1 MSLKSKKRSFK
12 LTMYI
17 TDLLLQM
24 FYSGTYIIINI
35 LIGAQTRGADTIIYL
50 FESPLFNFT
59 IIV

>member
-24 FYSGTYIIINI
+24 FYSGTYINI

>member
-24 FYSGTYIIINI
+24 FYSGTYINI

-50 FESPLFNFT
+50 FESPLYNFT